1 MNDFEN
7 INTSKPLQRF
17 WGLVALQK
25 EELISIYFFSVLSG
39 IINLSLPLGVQ
50 TIINQLFGGVISTS
64 LIVLVFIVV
73 LGVVLSGWLTMLQM
87 RVKESIQRKI
97 FTRFSLQFAQKI
109 PRLDLMSV
117 EDYHLPELVNR
128 FFDTSSLQ
136 KGLGKVLLEFPTAS
150 IQILFGSILL
160 AFYHPVFIIIG
171 ITLMGLMFIILRAT
185 YERGMRTSLME
196 SNCKYEVGGWLEEI
210 ARTIQT
216 LKFMGMNEFP
226 ARKADEL
233 VCNYLDA
240 RQAHFE
246 LIQRQY
252 WAFIVYKVIITASLL
267 IVGSI
272 LVIDQDINI
281 GQFIA
286 SEIVIIMLLNST
298 EKIIGSLDVVYD
310 MLTSLEKVHKVLD
323 HPQEQENGLDIFDI
337 SKANGISIQLEN
349 LSYQYKDSNHPVLSN
364 LNFEI
369 KGGENVCISGTQG
382 SGKTTLLQLFTGAY
396 LNFDGKLLF
405 NGYPL
410 ANYNLQKLRLEV
422 GVYLNNTELFSG
434 TLYDN
439 LTLGDNTLTIPFIL
453 ETAEKTGLLPYIQSL
468 HDGLESKINSQ
479 GKKLTHNTINKIL
492 LTRSLLTKPR
502 LLLMEDCWSG
512 LERVEQD
519 FLVKNLTSKDNN
531 YTLIAISNDEN
542 FAKRCDKIL
551 LLDEGKIVAFGD
563 YPTVSATQEYET
575 IFKHVI

>member
-1 MNDFEN
+1 
-7 INTSKPLQRF
+7 
-17 WGLVALQK
+17 
-25 EELISIYFFSVLSG
+25 
-39 IINLSLPLGVQ
+39 
-50 TIINQLFGGVISTS
+50 
-64 LIVLVFIVV
+64 
-73 LGVVLSGWLTMLQM
+73 
-87 RVKESIQRKI
+87 
-97 FTRFSLQFAQKI
+97 
-109 PRLDLMSV
+109 MSV

-323 HPQEQENGLDIFDI
+323 HPQEQENGLNKYTIRKPI
-337 SKANGISIQLEN
+337 LSIQRFK
-349 LSYQYKDSNHPVLSN
+349 SS
-364 LNFEI
+364 
-369 KGGENVCISGTQG
+369 CI
-382 SGKTTLLQLFTGAY
+382 
-396 LNFDGKLLF
+396 
-405 NGYPL
+405 
-410 ANYNLQKLRLEV
+410 V
-422 GVYLNNTELFSG
+422 
-434 TLYDN
+434 
-439 LTLGDNTLTIPFIL
+439 
-453 ETAEKTGLLPYIQSL
+453 
-468 HDGLESKINSQ
+468 
-479 GKKLTHNTINKIL
+479 
-492 LTRSLLTKPR
+492 
-502 LLLMEDCWSG
+502 
-512 LERVEQD
+512 
-519 FLVKNLTSKDNN
+519 
-531 YTLIAISNDEN
+531 
-542 FAKRCDKIL
+542 
-551 LLDEGKIVAFGD
+551 
-563 YPTVSATQEYET
+563 
-575 IFKHVI
+575 